1 MNGEASVYYISYPE
15 GRGVVLRV
23 LHIALLAN
31 NPKITN
37 MECLLFVSSGH
48 INTVV
53 NICNIFIAKV
63 SFYLLVFPNRVAGLT
78 LLIMINYTDYTKKSE
93 RNFFVLNM
101 MLEFSIW
108 YLISLS

>member
-1 MNGEASVYYISYPE
+1 MNGEASVYYISYTE

-53 NICNIFIAKV
+53 NIYGHQNEQNQPDKIQRDGKEGADK
-63 SFYLLVFPNRVAGLT
+63 A
-78 LLIMINYTDYTKKSE
+78 M
-93 RNFFVLNM
+93 RNK
-101 MLEFSIW
+101 
-108 YLISLS
+108 